1 VILITTADLKTQS
14 KSQLGRLAK
23 GLGVS
28 DWQSMRKEDL
38 VALLMKKNKASAAKP
53 VAKKPVPASADKKAA
68 LVSKKSAPKKT
79 ETKLELKLTGKSTN
93 HSTVAPK
100 NGSKKVVV
108 RQDKDADKKLN
119 DKSYPVKNGS
129 KAAATKGSLP
139 KVAGKGP
146 VAKTT
151 VSKVSAPPTSSSKA
165 NGIKSASDKKVAVK
179 AQESEKGSS
188 AKLAPGKK
196 IVAPAKVAPSSKDAT
211 SKTPTDKKVQ
221 QKTAVVKSTE
231 SPSAKSTSKPV
242 NKPAA
247 AKAPEVSAKR
257 VGLAVPKTPSKQK
270 TVPKKPVSSTD
281 AKILEHLRKLQEQRD
296 LQKDLAQPALKL
308 ADPNAVVEKL
318 PAKTG
323 EKDRIVLIV
332 RDPFW
337 LQASWD
343 VSRRAIERARASMA
357 EHWHT
362 AKPILRLL
370 TIGGTGSTNA
380 AETVDRDIEIHGG
393 VRNWYIE
400 VKQPPGSFRV
410 LLGYLAA
417 NNRFHE
423 LSRSNIVNSPAP
435 GSSDAVDGN
444 WADIAQDCEH
454 IYALSGGYNVE
465 HESKELQE
473 MFEDRLKRPMGT
485 PALTQFGSGAETSL
499 KRKKEFQFDI
509 DAEMIL
515 YGVTQ
520 IDAYVTL
527 GGEPVKIRED
537 GSFSVR
543 MPLPDRRQVLPA
555 VASSR
560 DGTEQRTIV
569 IAVER
574 NTKVMEPLSKETE
587 E

>member
-1 VILITTADLKTQS
+1 MITKADLKTQT
-14 KSQLGRLAK
+14 KSELGRLAK

-38 VALLMKKNKASAAKP
+38 VALLSKKKVAAESSKGVVAKKATAAPRKSPPKKSEPTKAVSKKVEVKAAVKPTAGKTTADTKSNAKEKVVAPAKAGAKAVSKQLAPVVGKSSSTKVNGETDNKSPSRKAVTEAPAPAAKKLSVKENDSAKVAKKKGSDPKAIAKKEATVAPAKTSINKPVSKAPATSAAAPTVKKKIVEEPKVEKKKP
-53 VAKKPVPASADKKAA
+53 VAKKH
-68 LVSKKSAPKKT
+68 VS
-79 ETKLELKLTGKSTN
+79 
-93 HSTVAPK
+93 
-100 NGSKKVVV
+100 
-108 RQDKDADKKLN
+108 
-119 DKSYPVKNGS
+119 
-129 KAAATKGSLP
+129 
-139 KVAGKGP
+139 
-146 VAKTT
+146 TT
-151 VSKVSAPPTSSSKA
+151 DV
-165 NGIKSASDKKVAVK
+165 
-179 AQESEKGSS
+179 
-188 AKLAPGKK
+188 
-196 IVAPAKVAPSSKDAT
+196 
-211 SKTPTDKKVQ
+211 
-221 QKTAVVKSTE
+221 
-231 SPSAKSTSKPV
+231 
-242 NKPAA
+242 
-247 AKAPEVSAKR
+247 
-257 VGLAVPKTPSKQK
+257 
-270 TVPKKPVSSTD
+270 
-281 AKILEHLRKLQEQRD
+281 KILEQLRKLQEQRD
-296 LQKDLAQPALKL
+296 LYKDLAQPPMKL
-308 ADPNAVVEKL
+308 AEPVVFVEKM
-318 PAKTG
+318 PPKP
-323 EKDRIVLIV
+323 EDKDRVVLIV

-380 AETVDRDIEIHGG
+380 SETVDRDIEVHGG

-400 VKQPPGSFRV
+400 IKTSPGTFRV
-410 LLGYLAA
+410 LLGYLAS
-417 NNRFHE
+417 NGRFHE
-423 LSRSNIVNSPAP
+423 LSRSNIVTTPAP
-435 GSSDAVDGN
+435 GSADAVDGN

-454 IYALSGGYNVE
+454 IFALSGGYNPE

-473 MFEDRLKRPMGT
+473 MFEDRLKRPMGS
-485 PALTQFGSGAETSL
+485 PQLTQFGGGAEAPL

-515 YGVTQ
+515 FGVTH

-543 MPLPDRRQVLPA
+543 LPLPDRRQVLPA

-560 DGTEQRTIV
+560 DGSEQRTIV

-574 NTKVMEPLSKETE
+574 NTKVMEPLSKENE

>member
-1 VILITTADLKTQS
+1 MILITTADLKTQS

-38 VALLMKKNKASAAKP
+38 VALLMKKNKAPAAKSN
-53 VAKKPVPASADKKAA
+53 AKKPVPASAGKKPASI
-68 LVSKKSAPKKT
+68 SKKTAPKKI
-79 ETKLELKLTGKSTN
+79 ETKLELKLTGKPTN
-93 HSTVAPK
+93 HSPVASK
-100 NGSKKVVV
+100 NDSKKAVVH
-108 RQDKDADKKLN
+108 QAKGADRKLN
-119 DKSYPVKNGS
+119 DKSNSVKNGAKS
-129 KAAATKGSLP
+129 AVAKVATSKVADKGVVAKASPSKTSASAIKTNSTKSVSDKKAAAKPNDG
-139 KVAGKGP
+139 
-146 VAKTT
+146 
-151 VSKVSAPPTSSSKA
+151 
-165 NGIKSASDKKVAVK
+165 
-179 AQESEKGSS
+179 EKGIS
-188 AKLAPGKK
+188 AKAAPGKK
-196 IVAPAKVAPSSKDAT
+196 IVAPAKLAAVAKAST
-211 SKTPTDKKVQ
+211 SKTPTDKKAQ
-221 QKTAVVKSTE
+221 QKTVVDKTTE
-231 SPSAKSTSKPV
+231 SASPKSASKPV
-242 NKPAA
+242 NKPSM
-247 AKAPEVSAKR
+247 AKAPEVAAKR
-257 VGLAVPKTPSKQK
+257 IGVAAPKPPSKQK

-281 AKILEHLRKLQEQRD
+281 VKILEHLRKLQEQRD

-527 GGEPVKIRED
+527 GGEPVKIRDD

>member
-1 VILITTADLKTQS
+1 MITKADLKTQT
-14 KSQLGRLAK
+14 KSELGRLAK

-38 VALLMKKNKASAAKP
+38 VALLSKKKVAAESSKGVVAKKATAAPKKSPPKKSEPTKAVSKKVEVKAAVKPTAGKTTADTKSNAKEKVVAPAKAGAKAVSKQLAPVVGKSSSTKVNGETDNKSPSRKAVTEAPAPAAKKLSVKENDSAKVAKKKGSDPKAIAKKEATVAPAKTSINKPVSKAPATSAAAPTVKKKIVEEPKVEKKKP
-53 VAKKPVPASADKKAA
+53 VAKKH
-68 LVSKKSAPKKT
+68 VS
-79 ETKLELKLTGKSTN
+79 
-93 HSTVAPK
+93 
-100 NGSKKVVV
+100 
-108 RQDKDADKKLN
+108 
-119 DKSYPVKNGS
+119 
-129 KAAATKGSLP
+129 
-139 KVAGKGP
+139 
-146 VAKTT
+146 TT
-151 VSKVSAPPTSSSKA
+151 DV
-165 NGIKSASDKKVAVK
+165 
-179 AQESEKGSS
+179 
-188 AKLAPGKK
+188 
-196 IVAPAKVAPSSKDAT
+196 
-211 SKTPTDKKVQ
+211 
-221 QKTAVVKSTE
+221 
-231 SPSAKSTSKPV
+231 
-242 NKPAA
+242 
-247 AKAPEVSAKR
+247 
-257 VGLAVPKTPSKQK
+257 
-270 TVPKKPVSSTD
+270 
-281 AKILEHLRKLQEQRD
+281 KILEQLRKLQEQRD
-296 LQKDLAQPALKL
+296 LYKDLAQPPMKL
-308 ADPNAVVEKL
+308 AEPVVFVEKM
-318 PAKTG
+318 PPKP
-323 EKDRIVLIV
+323 EDKDRVVLIV

-380 AETVDRDIEIHGG
+380 SETVDRDIEVHGG

-400 VKQPPGSFRV
+400 IKTSPGTFRV
-410 LLGYLAA
+410 LLGYLAS
-417 NNRFHE
+417 NGRFHE
-423 LSRSNIVNSPAP
+423 LSRSNIVTTPAP
-435 GSSDAVDGN
+435 GSADAVDGN

-454 IYALSGGYNVE
+454 IFALSGGYNPE

-473 MFEDRLKRPMGT
+473 MFEDRLKRPMGS
-485 PALTQFGSGAETSL
+485 PQLTQFGGGAEAPL

-515 YGVTQ
+515 FGVTH

-543 MPLPDRRQVLPA
+543 LPLPDRRQVLPA

-560 DGTEQRTIV
+560 DGSEQRTIV

-574 NTKVMEPLSKETE
+574 NTKVMEPLSKENE

>member
-1 VILITTADLKTQS
+1 
-14 KSQLGRLAK
+14 
-23 GLGVS
+23 
-28 DWQSMRKEDL
+28 
-38 VALLMKKNKASAAKP
+38 
-53 VAKKPVPASADKKAA
+53 
-68 LVSKKSAPKKT
+68 
-79 ETKLELKLTGKSTN
+79 
-93 HSTVAPK
+93 
-100 NGSKKVVV
+100 
-108 RQDKDADKKLN
+108 
-119 DKSYPVKNGS
+119 
-129 KAAATKGSLP
+129 
-139 KVAGKGP
+139 
-146 VAKTT
+146 

-196 IVAPAKVAPSSKDAT
+196 IVAPTKVAPASKDAT

-257 VGLAVPKTPSKQK
+257 VGVAVPKTPSKQK

>member
-1 VILITTADLKTQS
+1 MILITTADLKTQS

-23 GLGVS
+23 GLGVL

-38 VALLMKKNKASAAKP
+38 VALLMKKNKTSASKP
-53 VAKKPVPASADKKAA
+53 VAKKPVVASAEKKSALVSNKTTPKKTESKLELKILGKSPNSSSAVSKNDSKKTASRQEKEAVKKLHPKSDSGKNGVKATVTKGPASKVPAKASVAKVAPSKISASNSSTKANSAKSIADKKVVAKSSEGEKVNSAKLVPGKKIAAPVKAATSSKEVLSKASADKK
-68 LVSKKSAPKKT
+68 VS
-79 ETKLELKLTGKSTN
+79 
-93 HSTVAPK
+93 
-100 NGSKKVVV
+100 
-108 RQDKDADKKLN
+108 
-119 DKSYPVKNGS
+119 
-129 KAAATKGSLP
+129 
-139 KVAGKGP
+139 
-146 VAKTT
+146 
-151 VSKVSAPPTSSSKA
+151 
-165 NGIKSASDKKVAVK
+165 
-179 AQESEKGSS
+179 
-188 AKLAPGKK
+188 
-196 IVAPAKVAPSSKDAT
+196 
-211 SKTPTDKKVQ
+211 
-221 QKTAVVKSTE
+221 QKTAAEKSAE
-231 SPSAKSTSKPV
+231 SLSTKPISKPV
-242 NKPAA
+242 NKPVG
-247 AKAPEVSAKR
+247 AKAPEVTAKR
-257 VGLAVPKTPSKQK
+257 VGVAVPKTSGKQK
-270 TVPKKPVSSTD
+270 TVSKKPVSSTD

-308 ADPNAVVEKL
+308 ADPNAIVEKL

-380 AETVDRDIEIHGG
+380 AETVDRDIDIHGG

-423 LSRSNIVNSPAP
+423 LSRSNIVNSPSP

>member
-1 VILITTADLKTQS
+1 MILITTADLKTQS

-38 VALLMKKNKASAAKP
+38 VALLLKKNKSSSTKP
-53 VAKKPVPASADKKAA
+53 ATKKPTTAIADKKSAS
-68 LVSKKSAPKKT
+68 VSKKAAPKKT
-79 ETKLELKLTGKSTN
+79 ESRLELKVTGKSAPP
-93 HSTVAPK
+93 SSVATKSDSRKVAVRPDKESEKKVNEKPHQLK
-100 NGSKKVVV
+100 NGSK
-108 RQDKDADKKLN
+108 
-119 DKSYPVKNGS
+119 SI
-129 KAAATKGSLP
+129 AA
-139 KVAGKGP
+139 KGP
-146 VAKTT
+146 VSKSAVKGSAAKAAS
-151 VSKVSAPPTSSSKA
+151 SKLSAPQVSSSKA
-165 NGIKSASDKKVAVK
+165 IAGKPSSDKKANAK
-179 AQESEKGSS
+179 TNNGENNLS
-188 AKLAPGKK
+188 AKPAPGKK
-196 IVAPAKVAPSSKDAT
+196 LAAPAKVVAASKGVS
-211 SKTPTDKKVQ
+211 SKTPTDKQ
-221 QKTAVVKSTE
+221 AAQKNAVGK
-231 SPSAKSTSKPV
+231 PSEASADKSTSKPV
-242 NKPAA
+242 NKPAT
-247 AKAPEVSAKR
+247 AKAPETTAKR
-257 VGLAVPKTPSKQK
+257 VGLAAPKSSSKPK

-308 ADPNAVVEKL
+308 ADPNALVEKL

-380 AETVDRDIEIHGG
+380 AETVDRDIDIHGG

-423 LSRSNIVNSPAP
+423 LSRSNIVNSPSP